1 MVDGGLAT
9 PAPKS
14 LELVLSYNYT
24 TLTSPKADIWGGRLN
39 DVSATVNYYINKYM
53 IFRFRYAYTHRW
65 DSDLGP
71 KRDLSTFLARLQII
85 F

>member
-53 IFRFRYAYTHRW
+53 ISGSAMPTRIAGTQTSVRKSTSA
-65 DSDLGP
+65 
-71 KRDLSTFLARLQII
+71 LSWLACR
-85 F
+85 